1 MTAARALAWALAAA
15 AGALSVLG
23 YAPFG
28 IPALPLVALAVLF
41 ASWNAA
47 ATPRAAAAQGFA
59 FGLGLF
65 GAGVSWVFIAL
76 SGFGEMPP
84 VLAGIATAA
93 FVAYLSLWP
102 ALAGWLV
109 VRVAP
114 PGAWRFVACAGAWT
128 ATEWLRGYVFTGM
141 PWLSLGYSQWPGS
154 PLAAYAPVG
163 GVFLVSLAGALTAA
177 CIAWAIEGLALG
189 RARAI
194 VAAIVLV
201 AVVAAGGAALAR
213 VEWTTPAGAPL
224 SVSLVQGDIGQ
235 DVKFDRGFRERTFE
249 IYGAL
254 VKQSRGRLVV
264 LPESAFPMFADQVPE
279 QVVAELARAGAER
292 DGLVLLG
299 LFTAQP
305 PLPGTRDVRYYN
317 TVAALGAGDVG
328 LYRKRHLVP
337 FGESIPLKGLLS
349 PIIDAVLQIPLADQ
363 TAGDADQPPFVLGEH
378 RIAVNICYE
387 DAFGSELIDAA
398 RAADVLVNVTNDAW
412 YGHSVAAYQHDQIAA
427 MRALELGRPMLRA
440 TNTGITSFIDA
451 DGRERARLPW
461 FTRGVLEIDV
471 RGRSGLTPYARVGD
485 APAVAL
491 GVALIAL
498 PALAA
503 RRERRTSA

>member
-1 MTAARALAWALAAA
+1 MTTARALTWALAAA
-15 AGALSVLG
+15 VGALSVLG

-28 IPALPLVALAVLF
+28 VPTLPLAALAVLF
-41 ASWNAA
+41 ALWNAA
-47 ATPRAAAAQGFA
+47 PTPRGAAALGFA
-59 FGLGLF
+59 FGIGVF

-84 VLAGIATAA
+84 ILAGLATVA
-93 FVAYLSLWP
+93 FVAYLALWP

-109 VRVAP
+109 ARLAR
-114 PGAWRFVACAGAWT
+114 PGAWRFVASVGAWT

-141 PWLSLGYSQWPGS
+141 PWLALGYSQLPGS

-163 GVFLVSLAGALTAA
+163 GVFLVSLAGALVAA

-189 RARAI
+189 RAHAVI
-194 VAAIVLV
+194 AAIVLV
-201 AVVAAGGAALAR
+201 AVVAAGGVALSHVR
-213 VEWTTPAGAPL
+213 WTLPAGEPL
-224 SVSLVQGDIGQ
+224 SISLVQGNIGQ
-235 DVKFDRGFRERTFE
+235 DVKFDRAFRERTFE
-249 IYGAL
+249 IYGGL
-254 VKQSRGRLVV
+254 VQQTRGRLVV
-264 LPESAFPMFADQVPE
+264 LPESAFPMFADQVPAP
-279 QVVAELARAGAER
+279 VVVDLAKVGASR

-299 LFTAQP
+299 LFTAQA

-317 TVAALGAGDVG
+317 TVAALGAGDVM

-337 FGESIPLKGLLS
+337 FGESIPFKRWLS

-363 TAGDADQPPFVLGEH
+363 TAGDPDQPAFVVGDH

-398 RAADVLVNVTNDAW
+398 RAADILVNVTNDAW
-412 YGHSVAAYQHDQIAA
+412 YGHSVAAYQHNQISA

-451 DGRERARLPW
+451 DGQVKQRLPW
-461 FTRGVLEIDV
+461 FTRGVLEVEV
-471 RGRSGLTPYARVGD
+471 RGYDGLTPYARVGD
-485 APAVAL
+485 V
-491 GVALIAL
+491 
-498 PALAA
+498 PALALSVALLAAPALRA
-503 RRERRTSA
+503 RRVRQSLA